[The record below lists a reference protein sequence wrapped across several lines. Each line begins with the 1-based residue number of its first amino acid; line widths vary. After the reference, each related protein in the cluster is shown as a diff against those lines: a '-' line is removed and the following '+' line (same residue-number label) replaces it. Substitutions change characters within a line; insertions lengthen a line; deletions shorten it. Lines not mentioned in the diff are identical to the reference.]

1 MKDKLDLIIQWL
13 EDMSAIIY
21 WRGNSDSIQ
30 RFDEVLA
37 AARELKALKPVA
49 WGAKSIYGGFEG
61 LSFDKQPRFNTPL
74 YALDEEKT

>member
-1 MKDKLDLIIQWL
+1 MSKIDLIIDAL
-13 EDMSAIIY
+13 ELACHETY
-21 WRGNSDSIQ
+21 GLAASDCYTQ
-30 RFDEVLA
+30 ALA

-74 YALDEEKT
+74 YALYALDEVTK